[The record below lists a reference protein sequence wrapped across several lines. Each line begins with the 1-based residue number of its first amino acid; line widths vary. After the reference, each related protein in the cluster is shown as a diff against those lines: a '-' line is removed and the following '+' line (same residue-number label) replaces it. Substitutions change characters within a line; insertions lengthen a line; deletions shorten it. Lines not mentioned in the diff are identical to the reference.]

1 MHHRAYPGHLYEHR
15 KSEYVHQQGRRGI
28 EMVAKEKADIAFLLN
43 PPTMEDVLEVA
54 EAGLRMPHAST
65 YFYPKTPAGLVFHSL
80 E

>member
-1 MHHRAYPGHLYEHR
+1 
-15 KSEYVHQQGRRGI
+15 
-28 EMVAKEKADIAFLLN
+28 MVAKEKADIAFLLN